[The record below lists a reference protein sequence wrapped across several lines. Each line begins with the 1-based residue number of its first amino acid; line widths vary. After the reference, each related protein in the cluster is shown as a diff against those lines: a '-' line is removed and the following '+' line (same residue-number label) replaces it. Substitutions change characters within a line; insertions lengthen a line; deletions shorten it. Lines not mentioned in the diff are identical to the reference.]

1 MNKKADEDISDWRR
15 RIDELDLELVRLLNE
30 RVQCAIEIG
39 KIKRSRQIA
48 VYDRQ
53 REESVLE
60 LATRSNCGPLDEGG
74 IRRLFENIIDE
85 SRRIERIAAEEDEK

>member
-1 MNKKADEDISDWRR
+1 MNKRADEDISDWRR
-15 RIDELDLELVRLLNE
+15 RIDELDLDLVRLLNE

-48 VYDRQ
+48 VYDPQ

-60 LATRSNCGPLDEGG
+60 LATRSNSGPLDEAG